1 MGVSALCL
9 QLVDPSSSNCTVLSG
24 CLSAVWCIRLPIWV
38 GGLCAGS
45 RLVPYTH
52 GKGQHYMYVHVLHE
66 IAVVCRQ
73 IQCLDGGGEQ
83 NIDNNIHHS
92 WSWLYNRKGRASSPL
107 TLVSGVRRLTA
118 SRRTSF
124 FQRRGCSFIQNTPDL
139 FRVYCAVQHNLANT
153 AYSLGMSRC
162 FAGLKLMFIDPD
174 TLPCRNWPT
183 NRVENRRKPYPARG
197 RHMQQILSSAAV
209 YTMYYKFTDVN
220 GRFYL
225 PLTPI
230 VEPACPHAR
239 GWTGD
244 ANPTRQLEP

>member
-9 QLVDPSSSNCTVLSG
+9 QLVDPSSSNCNVLSG

-52 GKGQHYMYVHVLHE
+52 DKAQHYMYVHVLHE

-92 WSWLYNRKGRASSPL
+92 WSWLCNRQGRASSPL

-124 FQRRGCSFIQNTPDL
+124 FPTAWLQLHTKHTGPLPSVLCSL
-139 FRVYCAVQHNLANT
+139 VQHNLANT
-153 AYSLGMSRC
+153 AYSLGMSRY
-162 FAGLKLMFIDPD
+162 FAGFKLMFIVPD
-174 TLPCRNWPT
+174 TLPCRNWST
-183 NRVENRRKPYPARG
+183 NRVENETNIEAIPRHGQTYAADSTISGCIHNVLQIHRREWSVLPPA
-197 RHMQQILSSAAV
+197 H
-209 YTMYYKFTDVN
+209 TH
-220 GRFYL
+220 
-225 PLTPI
+225 
-230 VEPACPHAR
+230 C
-239 GWTGD
+239 
-244 ANPTRQLEP
+244 